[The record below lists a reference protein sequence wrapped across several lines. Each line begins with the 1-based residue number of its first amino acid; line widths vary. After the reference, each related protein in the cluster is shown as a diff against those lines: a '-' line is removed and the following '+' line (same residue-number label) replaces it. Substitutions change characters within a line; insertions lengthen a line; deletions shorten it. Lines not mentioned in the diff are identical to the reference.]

1 MANRLLLD
9 RFQAIMKVKK
19 IGFFFLLCLQ
29 LVLVKAQVPD
39 LYMVNVRGRITNIE
53 TGEPIP
59 YAHIINPRVH
69 GGTTSNDDGY
79 FSLQI
84 LTEDTLILRAIGFV
98 DEKFFVTEFPPK
110 KLYTVQMKPV
120 RFLIKEITVT
130 EDMSM
135 RKKLGLPDAEP
146 LNIPIE
152 LRGDGFNKKPPWY
165 VAFLSPLSF
174 AQYHLSGNEKEKRET
189 LKAIKNNEEWVLFS
203 TYHNLENIQRLTGLN
218 DEEADR
224 FMVYCNMNN
233 RLPYFASQMEIEFQI
248 MDLFFK
254 YKKEKEQT
262 EVKD

>member
-1 MANRLLLD
+1 
-9 RFQAIMKVKK
+9 MKVRK
-19 IGFFFLLCLQ
+19 IVFSLLFCCQ
-29 LVLVKAQVPD
+29 LVFINAQVPD
-39 LYMVNVRGRITNIE
+39 LYMVNIRGRLTNVE

-84 LTEDTLILRAIGFV
+84 LTEDTLTIRAIGFV

-110 KLYTVQMKPV
+110 KLYVVSMKPV
-120 RFLIKEITVT
+120 KFLLKEVTVT
-130 EDMSM
+130 EDLNM

-189 LKAIKNNEEWVLFS
+189 LKAIQNNEEWLKFS
-203 TYHNLENIQRLTGLN
+203 TFHNLETIQRLTGLN

-224 FMVYCNMNN
+224 FMLYCNIHN

-254 YKKEKEQT
+254 YKKEQELIEK
-262 EVKD
+262 KD